1 MVLYFYQQAFSY
13 SRFGYGA
20 AIAWGV
26 FLIVVIFTIISW
38 RFTAGRKEENTR
50 A

>member
-1 MVLYFYQQAFSY
+1 MVLYFYQQAFGY
-13 SRFGYGA
+13 NRFGYGA

-26 FLIVVIFTIISW
+26 FLVVVIFTIISW
-38 RFTAGRKEENTR
+38 RLSSEKPQAKAR